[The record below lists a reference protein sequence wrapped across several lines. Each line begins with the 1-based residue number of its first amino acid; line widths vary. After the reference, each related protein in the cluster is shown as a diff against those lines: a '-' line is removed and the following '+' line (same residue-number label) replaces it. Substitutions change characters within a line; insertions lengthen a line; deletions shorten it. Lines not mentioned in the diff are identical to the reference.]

1 MPLSKFPTP
10 PSVILMIQW
19 QEVVVVESA
28 ESTASNLARDRR
40 QNSKPHLV
48 MLMFIRELMIVS
60 DNACNY
66 KSGYY

>member
-1 MPLSKFPTP
+1 
-10 PSVILMIQW
+10 MIQW

-40 QNSKPHLV
+40 QNSQPHLV
-48 MLMFIRELMIVS
+48 MLMFIREVMIVS
-60 DNACNY
+60 DDACND